1 MRTLALPA
9 LLLFPPLLA
18 CSAKDGGVDS
28 GGAGAGTADPGRCGA
43 GALAAGGVRVLSSA
57 LDVDG
62 TAGSEGIVFSPDG
75 RLFIGGAA
83 ISGGG
88 FVAELDAAGT
98 LTPIAEVPG
107 SVGLEWWA
115 GEVVVAVGAG
125 GAAGDVGGVVM
136 VDPDTGTTRVLSAE
150 VPGANF
156 PVLTPWGSLLVSSPD
171 AGAVFEVQADG
182 TTSTWVEGLVSPNGL
197 VFSAAGD
204 VLYVAQTYQTPSV
217 FRAVAVDGSGAAGA
231 VTPLATLEDGAT
243 QDGVAIDADGD
254 VYVVLNLPGQVV
266 RITPAGEATVVAEG
280 VRFGASMRFGRGGF
294 SPCSLFVS
302 SLFSPDVF
310 EVGVAVPGGG

>member
-1 MRTLALPA
+1 MRTSCSPVLV
-9 LLLFPPLLA
+9 LLPLLSA
-18 CSAKDGGVDS
+18 CAGKEAGSDS
-28 GGAGAGTADPGRCGA
+28 GDTGAADAGRCGA
-43 GALAAGGVRVLSSA
+43 GALAAGEVRVLSSA

-62 TAGSEGIVFSPDG
+62 TEGSEGIVFSPEG

-88 FVAELDAAGT
+88 FVAELDAAGA
-98 LTPIAEVPG
+98 LSPIADVPG
-107 SVGLEWWA
+107 SVGLEWWD
-115 GEVVVAVGAG
+115 GEVAVAVGAG
-125 GAAGDVGGVVM
+125 GAAGEAGGVVM
-136 VDPDTGTTRVLSAE
+136 VDPDSGATRVLSAE

-156 PVLTPWGSLLVSSPD
+156 PVVTPWGSLLVSSPE

-182 TTSTWVEGLVSPNGL
+182 TTTTWAEGLVSPNGL

-217 FRAVAVDGSGAAGA
+217 FRAVAVDAGGAAGA
-231 VTPLATLEDGAT
+231 VTELVTLEDGAT

-280 VRFGASMRFGRGGF
+280 VDFGASMRFGRGDF

-302 SLFSPDVF
+302 SLFTADVF
-310 EVGVAVPGGG
+310 EVGVGVPGGDG